1 MWAAAD
7 MDDELNP
14 KHEHPQVVEFIY
26 GANQSLKSLIGSW
39 NF

>member
-1 MWAAAD
+1 

-14 KHEHPQVVEFIY
+14 KHEQSQVVKFIY
-26 GANQSLKSLIGSW
+26 SSDEPLKSLVGSW